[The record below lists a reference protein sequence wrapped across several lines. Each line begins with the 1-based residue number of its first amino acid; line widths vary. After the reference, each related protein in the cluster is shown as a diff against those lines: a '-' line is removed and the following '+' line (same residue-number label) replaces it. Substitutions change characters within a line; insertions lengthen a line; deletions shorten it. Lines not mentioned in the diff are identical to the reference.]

1 MNNLIANRDEKGLWE
16 HFRKIENL
24 NDGTVSFQSRSNN
37 MYLSLMIDGE
47 NYVIKAKSNKINDEE
62 KFYLEKKGNN
72 IWAMK
77 SKINNK
83 YVQVDLD
90 NNNILHVKSDSI
102 GAWEEFTIENV

>member
-1 MNNLIANRDEKGLWE
+1 MR
-16 HFRKIENL
+16 
-24 NDGTVSFQSRSNN
+24 
-37 MYLSLMIDGE
+37 
-47 NYVIKAKSNKINDEE
+47 
-62 KFYLEKKGNN
+62 
-72 IWAMK
+72 